1 MVFTHEREP
10 TRPLAFTCLYLGV
23 TSSHPDHL
31 QVSLTSARPGY
42 AMHRNSLHAFSPLGL
57 CFSYHLFL
65 PVKILSQSQDPLVL
79 LFSWCF
85 CLHVWPPTPTRNK
98 CLRWNPPF
106 VRGNNIICLY
116 LSGLYT
122 CLLSHSRKYIS
133 QRWWFHH
140 LLSLT
145 PSFFPPI
152 P

>member
-1 MVFTHEREP
+1 MKESPQGLLHLPVCTWEWPRLTQITFR
-10 TRPLAFTCLYLGV
+10 CLWRQ
-23 TSSHPDHL
+23 PDL
-31 QVSLTSARPGY
+31 DGY

-57 CFSYHLFL
+57 CFSYRLFL